1 MKSFLNFIH
10 ENNNKNS
17 EEIVNLKET
26 IKTYNFLINSQL
38 SVNDNSIGFKNYI
51 NIYSKNY
58 EELEVLMT
66 YLIEK
71 EIFEENLK
79 FVEYGFVNK
88 KLYFF
93 HPIKSYSEKITKHF
107 YQKLEKNI
115 NKFFNSLSINNSVIN
130 YFVENHPHL
139 LNIAIN
145 KNFKNIEKLTK
156 PINFSL
162 DIDLINEKSTKKSVE
177 NFYDYFNVKQKE
189 NIKPFREEIKNE
201 PIKKTLLSQIE
212 QINDRLPQLFWKT
225 FDNEPI
231 VKEDIVN
238 EIKENVFNKKNSF
251 KHSIIFMI
259 LIIFILYPLPKIFSK
274 IKDLTKSNLVIDDIL
289 DIATEDL
296 TMTKTMTKTNLVKPK
311 KKENKLNTILEES
324 RDTADQFDDIEKL
337 TQTILDEYTGKNKSN
352 LKNIEERLIKVLE
365 ETSSNN

>member
-139 LNIAIN
+139 LLIAI
-145 KNFKNIEKLTK
+145 FK
-156 PINFSL
+156 
-162 DIDLINEKSTKKSVE
+162 
-177 NFYDYFNVKQKE
+177 
-189 NIKPFREEIKNE
+189 R
-201 PIKKTLLSQIE
+201 
-212 QINDRLPQLFWKT
+212 
-225 FDNEPI
+225 
-231 VKEDIVN
+231 
-238 EIKENVFNKKNSF
+238 
-251 KHSIIFMI
+251 
-259 LIIFILYPLPKIFSK
+259 
-274 IKDLTKSNLVIDDIL
+274 
-289 DIATEDL
+289 
-296 TMTKTMTKTNLVKPK
+296 
-311 KKENKLNTILEES
+311 
-324 RDTADQFDDIEKL
+324 
-337 TQTILDEYTGKNKSN
+337 
-352 LKNIEERLIKVLE
+352 
-365 ETSSNN
+365 